1 METAPTSSMDMI
13 QFAVILLLAI
23 ERIIKGFTNSPCRH
37 VICKSCCSTFELEM
51 ASPRAR
57 SASETEKE
65 KEKEK
70 VIDEPQS

>member
-13 QFAVILLLAI
+13 QFAVILLMAI

-37 VICKSCCSTFELEM
+37 VICKSCCSSFEIEM

-57 SASETEKE
+57 SASETARGD
-65 KEKEK
+65 EK